1 MVNPSP
7 ANRRADCRN
16 HVNRSSM
23 ASSPPSVGRRLPVVW
38 QIAVSARE
46 PVDVQG
52 GLRASLSLLRRNR
65 DVRRLSVASMI
76 SLGGDW
82 FLLVALFGL
91 VIHFTDSAI
100 AVALVIAVED
110 LMYFL
115 LSPVA
120 GVLADR
126 IDRRRLMVAADL
138 ARTVVCLGFLLIR
151 TDSLVWLAFVLLA
164 VMASFSA
171 AFEPASLAAL
181 PNLVEEEDLA
191 TANALSGSLWGTMLA
206 VGAALGGIA
215 AAVFGRDTAFILDA
229 VSFLASAWLI
239 WRIRRPFAEERG
251 AEDHAGVGKATVETI
266 QYARRDHRV
275 LALLAVKFGW
285 GIAGGV
291 LVLIPLLAHREYH
304 AGDVGIGLLM
314 ASRGVGALIGPFVG
328 RSALGPQDRRIFV
341 AIALALAVFGL
352 GYTLLGLVPGLLL
365 AMPTVALA
373 HVGGGAQWTL
383 SSYGLQ
389 RIVPDRI
396 RGRIFA
402 FDGMLVT
409 LTFGLSSILT
419 GWLADSFGPRVTAAG
434 MGAVAMGWAAVWSLF
449 TTDVRRA
456 TMLDGCGTATA
467 EREPA

>member
-1 MVNPSP
+1 
-7 ANRRADCRN
+7 
-16 HVNRSSM
+16 
-23 ASSPPSVGRRLPVVW
+23 
-38 QIAVSARE
+38 VSARE
-46 PVDVQG
+46 PVEVQG
-52 GLRASLSLLRRNR
+52 GVRASISLIRRNR
-65 DVRRLSVASMI
+65 DFRRLYAASLI

-91 VIHFTDSAI
+91 VLHFTDSAL
-100 AVALVIAVED
+100 AVALVLAVED

-126 IDRRRLMVAADL
+126 IDRRRLMVGADV
-138 ARTVVCLGFLLIR
+138 ARAFLCLGFLLIH

-171 AFEPASLAAL
+171 AFEPASAAAL
-181 PNLVEEEDLA
+181 PNMVEEEDLA

-206 VGAALGGIA
+206 VGAALGGIV

-229 VSFLASAWLI
+229 VSFLVSAWLI
-239 WRIRRPFAEERG
+239 WRIRRPFAEER
-251 AEDHAGVGKATVETI
+251 AAQDHAGVGEATVETI
-266 QYARRDHRV
+266 RYARKDHRV

-291 LVLIPLLAHREYH
+291 LVLIPLLAHRQFQ

-314 ASRGVGALIGPFVG
+314 ASRGVGALIGPFIG
-328 RSALGPQDRRIFV
+328 RSALGPQDRRIFG
-341 AIALALAVFGL
+341 AIAIALAVFGI
-352 GYTLLGLVPGLLL
+352 GYTLVGLVPSLVL
-365 AMPTVALA
+365 AMLTVALA

-383 SSYGLQ
+383 STYGLQ

-409 LTFGLSSILT
+409 LTFGLSSLLT
-419 GWLADSFGPRVTAAG
+419 GWLAEAFSPRVTAVG
-434 MGAVAMGWAAVWSLF
+434 MGVVAVGWAAVWSLL

-456 TMLDGCGTATA
+456 TLLEGCGTATA
-467 EREPA
+467 EREAA

>member
-1 MVNPSP
+1 V
-7 ANRRADCRN
+7 
-16 HVNRSSM
+16 
-23 ASSPPSVGRRLPVVW
+23 
-38 QIAVSARE
+38 
-46 PVDVQG
+46 
-52 GLRASLSLLRRNR
+52 ASL
-65 DVRRLSVASMI
+65 I

-91 VIHFTDSAI
+91 VLHFSGSAI
-100 AVALVIAVED
+100 AVALVVAVQD

-126 IDRRRLMVAADL
+126 IDRRRLMVGADL
-138 ARTVVCLGFLLIR
+138 ARAVVCLGFLLIR

-181 PNLVEEEDLA
+181 PNLVEEEDLV

-206 VGAALGGIA
+206 VGAALGGVV

-239 WRIRRPFAEERG
+239 WRIRRPFAEQRE
-251 AEDHAGVGKATVETI
+251 AEDHAGVGEATVETI
-266 QYARRDHRV
+266 RFARKDHRV

-304 AGDVGIGLLM
+304 AGDIGIGLLM
-314 ASRGVGALIGPFVG
+314 ASRGVGALIGPFLG
-328 RSALGPQDRRIFV
+328 RSALGPQDRRIFG

-409 LTFGLSSILT
+409 LTFGLSSLLT
-419 GWLADSFGPRVTAAG
+419 GWLAESFGPRVTAMG
-434 MGAVAMGWAAVWSLF
+434 MGAVAMGWAAVWALL

-456 TMLDGCGTATA
+456 AMLEGCGTVKA
-467 EREPA
+467 EREAA

>member
-1 MVNPSP
+1 
-7 ANRRADCRN
+7 
-16 HVNRSSM
+16 
-23 ASSPPSVGRRLPVVW
+23 
-38 QIAVSARE
+38 VSARE
-46 PVDVQG
+46 PVDVEG

-65 DVRRLSVASMI
+65 DFRRLYVASLI

-126 IDRRRLMVAADL
+126 IDRRRLMVGADL
-138 ARTVVCLGFLLIR
+138 ARAVVCLGFLLIR
-151 TDSLVWLAFVLLA
+151 TDSLLWLAFVLLA

-181 PNLVEEEDLA
+181 PNLVDEEDLA

-206 VGAALGGIA
+206 VGAALGGVV

-239 WRIRRPFAEERG
+239 WRIRRPFAEQRE
-251 AEDHAGVGKATVETI
+251 AEDHAGVAEATVETI
-266 QYARRDHRV
+266 RYARKDHRV

-291 LVLIPLLAHREYH
+291 LVLIPLLAHRQYH

-409 LTFGLSSILT
+409 LTFGLSSLLT
-419 GWLADSFGPRVTAAG
+419 GWLAESFGPRVTAVG
-434 MGAVAMGWAAVWSLF
+434 MGAVAMGWAAVWSLL

-456 TMLDGCGTATA
+456 TMLEGCGTATA
-467 EREPA
+467 EREAA

>member
-1 MVNPSP
+1 
-7 ANRRADCRN
+7 
-16 HVNRSSM
+16 
-23 ASSPPSVGRRLPVVW
+23 
-38 QIAVSARE
+38 VSARE
-46 PVDVQG
+46 PVDAQG
-52 GLRASLSLLRRNR
+52 GLRASLFLLRRNR
-65 DVRRLSVASMI
+65 DFRRLYVASLI

-91 VIHFTDSAI
+91 VLHFSGSAI

-126 IDRRRLMVAADL
+126 IDRRRLMVGADL
-138 ARTVVCLGFLLIR
+138 ARAVVCLGFLLIR
-151 TDSLVWLAFVLLA
+151 TDSVLWLAFVLLA

-181 PNLVEEEDLA
+181 PNLVDEEDLA

-206 VGAALGGIA
+206 VGAALGGVV

-229 VSFLASAWLI
+229 VSFLTSAWLI
-239 WRIRRPFAEERG
+239 WRIRRPFAEQRA
-251 AEDHAGVGKATVETI
+251 AEDHAGVGEATVETI

-328 RSALGPQDRRIFV
+328 RSALGPQDRRIFG

-389 RIVPDRI
+389 RIVPDLI

-409 LTFGLSSILT
+409 LTFGLSSLLT
-419 GWLADSFGPRVTAAG
+419 GWLADSFGPRVTAVG
-434 MGAVAMGWAAVWSLF
+434 MGALAIGWAVVWSLL
-449 TTDVRRA
+449 TTDVRR
-456 TMLDGCGTATA
+456 TTLLEGCGTATA
-467 EREPA
+467 EREAA